1 MSTRPGA
8 FLLPK
13 IGGCVDKETL
23 KEIVT
28 GLITYGWMIALA
40 MLGGLVAFIRR
51 LNQSKE
57 PKPLKEIFMRLFGEL
72 IISAFAGII
81 TVLLCIYWD
90 MPLVLIGVLAGMAGH
105 LGGKAIDTFVLIWKA
120 VVSGG
125 KLP

>member
-1 MSTRPGA
+1 M
-8 FLLPK
+8 PK
-13 IGGCVDKETL
+13 IGGFVDKETL

-57 PKPLKEIFMRLFGEL
+57 SKPLKEIFMRLFGEL

-105 LGGKAIDTFVLIWKA
+105 LGGKAIDTFVLIWKT

>member
-1 MSTRPGA
+1 M
-8 FLLPK
+8 
-13 IGGCVDKETL
+13 DKETL

-72 IISAFAGII
+72 IIDDNIVSTKLIDPSLTINMNQNNTGLRLFDVTWGIGNNWF
-81 TVLLCIYWD
+81 VGLCKRVNFKLL
-90 MPLVLIGVLAGMAGH
+90 
-105 LGGKAIDTFVLIWKA
+105 
-120 VVSGG
+120 
-125 KLP
+125 